1 MPPAMITSFAN
12 STVKDIRK
20 LEQKKYRQ
28 QSGTFFIEGLRTV
41 GEAVQTGAPIQALV
55 TAPDLL
61 ISEFGLSLL
70 DAPNLKGVERIEVSA
85 EIYEK
90 LAHKEGPQGI
100 GAIVHQSWQDLAGV
114 QAAPDD
120 LWVALDA
127 VADPGNLGTIMR
139 TADSVGARGILLLG
153 NATDPYD
160 PAAVKAS
167 MGAIFSLQLANTTWP
182 TLKAWQQSQQ
192 ALLVGT
198 SDHGATDYQQIRYQ
212 RPLVLLMG
220 SERHGLSEEMIA
232 GCDHLARIPMAGRS
246 DSLNLAVATAV
257 MLYEIYNQ
265 SRNPV
270 RIEP

>member
-1 MPPAMITSFAN
+1 MITSFTN
-12 STVKDIRK
+12 PTVKALRK

-41 GEAVQTGAPIQALV
+41 GEAVQTRAPIKALV
-55 TAPDLL
+55 VAPDLL
-61 ISEFGLSLL
+61 ISEFGRSLL
-70 DAPNLKGVERIEVSA
+70 ADPSLANVEKIEVSA

-90 LAHKEGPQGI
+90 LAHKQGPQGI
-100 GAIVHQSWQDLAGV
+100 GAIVKQSWQDLAAI
-114 QAAPDD
+114 QLAADD

-139 TADSVGARGILLLG
+139 TADAVGARGIILLEHS
-153 NATDPYD
+153 TDPYD

-167 MGAIFSLQLANTTWP
+167 MGAIFSLALASA
-182 TLKAWQQSQQ
+182 AWDDFQPWQKQEK

-198 SDHGATDYQQIRYQ
+198 SDHGATDYQQIHYR
-212 RPLVLLMG
+212 RPLILLMG
-220 SERHGLSEEMIA
+220 SERHGLPDEIMA
-232 GCDHLARIPMAGRS
+232 ACDHLARIPMAGRS

-265 SRNPV
+265 SRKSG
-270 RIEP
+270 